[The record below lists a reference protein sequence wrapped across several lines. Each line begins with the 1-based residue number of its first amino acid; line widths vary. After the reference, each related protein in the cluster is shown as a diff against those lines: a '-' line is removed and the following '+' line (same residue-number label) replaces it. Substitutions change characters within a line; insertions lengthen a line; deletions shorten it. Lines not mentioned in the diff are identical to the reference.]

1 MANKENEVP
10 QNEAEAKKV
19 PAGIGKADVLKI
31 LRDNKIEIIG
41 RKGVAERDVLSF
53 AERGN
58 DVVVVTCDGRKHIL
72 KK

>member
-1 MANKENEVP
+1 MANKENEMP

-58 DVVVVTCDGRKHIL
+58 DVVVVTCDGHKHVL

>member
-10 QNEAEAKKV
+10 KNEAEAKKV
-19 PAGIGKADVLKI
+19 PAGIGKVDVLKI

-41 RKGVAERDVLSF
+41 RKGFAERDVVSF

-58 DVVVVTCDGRKHIL
+58 DVVVVTCDGRKHVL

>member
-1 MANKENEVP
+1 MANKENEASK
-10 QNEAEAKKV
+10 NEAEATKA

-58 DVVVVTCDGRKHIL
+58 DVVVVTCDGRKHVL

>member
-10 QNEAEAKKV
+10 KNESEAKKV

-31 LRDNKIEIIG
+31 LRDNKVEIIG
-41 RKGVAERDVLSF
+41 RKGVSERDVLSF
-53 AERGN
+53 ADLGDR
-58 DVVVVTCDGRKHIL
+58 VVVVTGDGRKHVL

>member
-10 QNEAEAKKV
+10 KNEAEAKKV
-19 PAGIGKADVLKI
+19 SAGIGKADVLKI

-41 RKGVAERDVLSF
+41 RKGVAEHDVLSF
-53 AERGN
+53 AEREN
-58 DVVVVTCDGRKHIL
+58 DVIVVTCDGRKHVL

>member
-1 MANKENEVP
+1 MANKENEASK
-10 QNEAEAKKV
+10 NEAEATKA

-31 LRDNKIEIIG
+31 LRDNKVEIIG

-53 AERGN
+53 AELEN
-58 DVVVVTCDGRKHIL
+58 DVVVVTCDGRKHVL

>member
-10 QNEAEAKKV
+10 KNEPEAKKV
-19 PAGIGKADVLKI
+19 SACIGKADVLKI

-58 DVVVVTCDGRKHIL
+58 DVHVAVCGQCGKA
-72 KK
+72 

>member
-58 DVVVVTCDGRKHIL
+58 DVVLVTCDGRKHVL

>member
-1 MANKENEVP
+1 MANKENEASK
-10 QNEAEAKKV
+10 NKAEATKA

-31 LRDNKIEIIG
+31 LRDNKVEIIG

-58 DVVVVTCDGRKHIL
+58 DVVVVTCDGRKHVL

>member
-1 MANKENEVP
+1 M

>member
-41 RKGVAERDVLSF
+41 RNGVAERDVLSF

>member
-10 QNEAEAKKV
+10 QNEAEVKKV
-19 PAGIGKADVLKI
+19 SAGIGKADVLKI

>member
-19 PAGIGKADVLKI
+19 SAGIDKTDVLKI

-58 DVVVVTCDGRKHIL
+58 DVVVVTCDGRKHVL

>member
-10 QNEAEAKKV
+10 KNEAEAKKAA
-19 PAGIGKADVLKI
+19 AGIGKADVLKI
-31 LRDNKIEIIG
+31 LRDNKVEIIG

-53 AERGN
+53 AEREK
-58 DVVVVTCDGRKHIL
+58 DIVVVTCDGRKYVL

>member
-1 MANKENEVP
+1 MANKENEMP

-41 RKGVAERDVLSF
+41 RKGVTERDVLSF
-53 AERGN
+53 AELGN
-58 DVVVVTCDGRKHIL
+58 DVVVVTCDGRKHVL